1 MKKADGLRSA
11 ELTAALE
18 RAIAGNTSDLYRQL
32 ELQSGLPGPRVNT
45 TLAVAFA
52 HECARIG
59 READELAYRMANLP
73 PDEARGA
80 SGKEFLSVCG
90 VLAVGARAMVAKDA
104 PRDPRRGESSVRDR
118 ALALLEEKA
127 DDPRFRV
134 RDAVP
139 LALAMMGHEMKD
151 DLADRVES
159 WMDRYFHAAAVIRA
173 LAEPAWLETF
183 GHDDYYQPIHL
194 LHSAFVLAHE
204 APRSAFRYPG
214 HKALVEALGTAP
226 RGVARRFS
234 QQMFDRYAIW
244 AEYVKVPELR
254 EAILLN
260 IADSQMKKPFRE
272 EIARIKEL
280 IEIGKGPPR
289 DPTIIRHGTRGRGK
303 KRDRR

>member
-1 MKKADGLRSA
+1 MNLGM
-11 ELTAALE
+11 
-18 RAIAGNTSDLYRQL
+18 
-32 ELQSGLPGPRVNT
+32 
-45 TLAVAFA
+45 AFA
-52 HECARIG
+52 HECARLG
-59 READELAYRMANLP
+59 PKVDELTYAMAKLP

-80 SGKEFLSVCG
+80 SGKEFLGVCG
-90 VLAVGARAMVAKDA
+90 VLGIGARAMSAEED
-104 PRDPRRGESSVRDR
+104 DVRDR

-139 LALAMMGHEMKD
+139 VALAMIGSKMTG
-151 DLADRVES
+151 DLGGRLEP

-173 LAEPAWLETF
+173 LADPTWLETF
-183 GHDDYYQPIHL
+183 AHGDHERPIDL
-194 LHSAFVLAHE
+194 LHAAFVLAHD

-226 RGVARRFS
+226 KAVARRFS
-234 QQMFDRYAIW
+234 QQMFERYVTW

-254 EAILLN
+254 EAILKN
-260 IADSQMKKPFRE
+260 IDDTQMKKSFRD
-272 EIARIKEL
+272 EIKRIKEL
-280 IEIGKGPPR
+280 VEESKGPPR

>member
-1 MKKADGLRSA
+1 MKKAEGLRSA

-18 RAIAGNTSDLYRQL
+18 RAIAGRPADLYRQL
-32 ELQSGLPGPRVNT
+32 ELQSGLPGPRVNMN
-45 TLAVAFA
+45 LGVAFA
-52 HECARIG
+52 QECARIG
-59 READELAYRMANLP
+59 SKVDELAFAMANLP

-90 VLAVGARAMVAKDA
+90 VLAIGARAVTAKDL
-104 PRDPRRGESSVRDR
+104 RDR

-127 DDPRFRV
+127 DDVRFRV

-139 LALAMMGHEMKD
+139 FALAMMGSKMGE
-151 DLADRVES
+151 DLGEKVES

-173 LAEPAWLETF
+173 LAEPMWLETYAYEEF
-183 GHDDYYQPIHL
+183 HQPINL
-194 LHSAFVLAHE
+194 LHDAFMLAHE

-214 HKALVEALGTAP
+214 HKALVEALGSAP
-226 RGVARRFS
+226 KAVARRFS
-234 QQMFDRYAIW
+234 QQMFDRYRIW

-254 EAILLN
+254 DAILSN
-260 IADSQMKKPFRE
+260 IDDTQMKKSFRD
-272 EIARIKEL
+272 EIKDIKEL
-280 IEIGKGPPR
+280 VETSKGPPR

>member
-1 MKKADGLRSA
+1 MKKAEGLRSA
-11 ELTAALE
+11 ELTSALE
-18 RAIAGNTSDLYRQL
+18 RAIEGRPADLYRQL
-32 ELQSGLPGPRVNT
+32 ELQSGLPGPRVNMN
-45 TLAVAFA
+45 LGMAFA
-52 HECARIG
+52 HECARLG
-59 READELAYRMANLP
+59 PKVDELTYAMANLP

-80 SGKEFLSVCG
+80 SGKEFLGVCG
-90 VLAVGARAMVAKDA
+90 VLGIGARAMTAKEDA
-104 PRDPRRGESSVRDR
+104 VRDR

-139 LALAMMGHEMKD
+139 VALAMLGSKMKGE
-151 DLADRVES
+151 LGDRVEP
-159 WMDRYFHAAAVIRA
+159 WMDRYFNAAAVIRA
-173 LAEPAWLETF
+173 LAEPIWLETF
-183 GHDDYYQPIHL
+183 GHDDYHQPINL
-194 LHSAFVLAHE
+194 LHAAFVLAHE

-226 RGVARRFS
+226 KAIARRFS

-254 EAILLN
+254 EAILQN
-260 IADSQMKKPFRE
+260 IDDTQMKKPFRD
-272 EIARIKEL
+272 EIKHIKEL
-280 IEIGKGPPR
+280 VEISKGPPR

>member
-1 MKKADGLRSA
+1 MKKAEGLRSA

-18 RAIAGNTSDLYRQL
+18 RAIEGKPADLYRQL
-32 ELQSGLPGPRVNT
+32 ELQSGLPGPRVNMN
-45 TLAVAFA
+45 LGMAFA
-52 HECARIG
+52 HDCARLG
-59 READELAYRMANLP
+59 PRVDELTYAMANLP

-90 VLAVGARAMVAKDA
+90 VLGIGARAMAAKEA
-104 PRDPRRGESSVRDR
+104 AVRDR

-139 LALAMMGHEMKD
+139 FALAMIGSMMKEE
-151 DLADRVES
+151 LADRVEP

-173 LAEPAWLETF
+173 LAEPMWLETF
-183 GHDDYYQPIHL
+183 GYDDYYQPIIL
-194 LHSAFVLAHE
+194 LNSAFMLAHE

-214 HKALVEALGTAP
+214 HKALVEALGSAP
-226 RGVARRFS
+226 KAVARRFS
-234 QQMFDRYAIW
+234 QQMFQRYGMW

-254 EAILLN
+254 EAILKN
-260 IADSQMKKPFRE
+260 IDDTQMKKSFRDD
-272 EIARIKEL
+272 IKHIKEL
-280 IEIGKGPPR
+280 VETSKGPPR

>member
-1 MKKADGLRSA
+1 MKKAEGLRSA

-18 RAIAGNTSDLYRQL
+18 GAIAGKPAVLYRQL
-32 ELQSGLPGPRVNT
+32 ELQAGLPGPRVNMN
-45 TLAVAFA
+45 LAGAFA
-52 HECARIG
+52 TECARLG
-59 READELAYRMANLP
+59 LKVDQLVYAMADLP

-90 VLAVGARAMVAKDA
+90 VLAVGARATSAKESA
-104 PRDPRRGESSVRDR
+104 PRDR
-118 ALALLEEKA
+118 ALALLEVKA

-139 LALAMMGHEMKD
+139 LALAMLGSTMKEE
-151 DLADRVES
+151 LGERVEP

-173 LAEPAWLETF
+173 LSEPTWLETY
-183 GHDDYYQPIHL
+183 GYDDFYQPIIL
-194 LHSAFVLAHE
+194 LNMAFMLAHE

-226 RGVARRFS
+226 KAVTRRFP
-234 QQMFDRYAIW
+234 QQMFQRYVMW
-244 AEYVKVPELR
+244 ADYVKVPELR
-254 EAILLN
+254 EAILTN
-260 IADSQMKKPFRE
+260 IDDTQFKKSFRE
-272 EIARIKEL
+272 DIKHIKDLVEAS
-280 IEIGKGPPR
+280 KGPPR